1 MFNSIKYR
9 FLQVFL
15 LAGILFIEGIFVFV
29 KTLLFLIFI
38 IPALFNHRLLTTLY
52 NLVHKSLSG
61 LYFDSY
67 SDDSDSET
75 QK

>member
-1 MFNSIKYR
+1 MLNTIKYR

-29 KTLLFLIFI
+29 KTLIFMIFI
-38 IPALFNHRLLTTLY
+38 IPALFNHRLLSTLY
-52 NLVHKSLSG
+52 NLVHKSLSD

-67 SDDSDSET
+67 SDDSDSKN